1 MEGKYFFQQFHK
13 QTPNTQTE
21 TILLTTSKIFH
32 RKPTSLHTVK
42 DYFDLFL
49 INDEWRR
56 KREVLERIPRQDTF
70 RGELNWNVV
79 KQRIS
84 FEAAR
89 NADRSTKG
97 RERAGKSEIN

>member
-1 MEGKYFFQQFHK
+1 MVRKYSHFEKFNKKTRNEGIFWCL
-13 QTPNTQTE
+13 P
-21 TILLTTSKIFH
+21 KIFH
-32 RKPTSLHTVK
+32 RKSTSLHTVK

-56 KREVLERIPRQDTF
+56 KQEVLERIPRQDTF
-70 RGELNWNVV
+70 RGELSWNVV
-79 KQRIS
+79 KWRIL